1 MLNEKRFDN
10 SCKISPHEPATED
23 KNAGSASSDAKRTP
37 RPSLDTGKVAWFQTA
52 SLKFTLSTACKVHRI
67 TWSYSSSITL
77 PKQFALRK
85 VYSNFGELKQF
96 RRRNNASR
104 AFSNWRRLAKR

>member
-1 MLNEKRFDN
+1 MSLESDSITAVKLVRMSQQLNIKVQAV
-10 SCKISPHEPATED
+10 PVQ
-23 KNAGSASSDAKRTP
+23 TP
-37 RPSLDTGKVAWFQTA
+37 NVLDTGTVAWLQKA
-52 SLKFTLSTACKVHRI
+52 SLKSTLSTACKVHRI

-96 RRRNNASR
+96 RRRNSAS
-104 AFSNWRRLAKR
+104 